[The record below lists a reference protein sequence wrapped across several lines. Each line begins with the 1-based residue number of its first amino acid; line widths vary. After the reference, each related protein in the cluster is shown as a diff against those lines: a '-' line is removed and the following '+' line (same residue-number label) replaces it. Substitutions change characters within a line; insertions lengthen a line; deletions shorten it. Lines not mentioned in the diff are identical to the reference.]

1 MNFINN
7 GRQMAKSFEFQPI
20 GFFKSN
26 SINNYDLP
34 RQPLDQNVEMEAT
47 NEIDKTTSFIEL
59 IKNHQFEQALENLH
73 GFSRIWVLFHF
84 HKNQTWLP
92 KTLPPRGSD
101 TKLGVFSTRSPYR
114 PNPIGLSC
122 LKLIKIENL
131 KLYVTSSDILDE
143 TPILDI
149 KPYIPEHDSF
159 PSSRVGWLEKIEDS
173 KFTLQY
179 SDLALKQ
186 LEYLTSQH
194 QLNLIPF
201 IQRSLEYDPLNSDKK
216 RLLKINH
223 LTRNEA
229 SSVLCYRTW
238 RIQFQINLSSQ
249 RVTIQSIFSGYR
261 ENELLLG
268 HKDFQDIYKDKS
280 IHIEFNQTVFENF

>member
-1 MNFINN
+1 
-7 GRQMAKSFEFQPI
+7 MAKSFGFQPI

-34 RQPLDQNVEMEAT
+34 RQPINLKVETEAT
-47 NEIDKTTSFIEL
+47 NETGMTTSYIEL
-59 IKNHQFEQALENLH
+59 LKNHQFEQALENLH

-84 HKNQTWLP
+84 HKNQTWFP

-122 LKLIKIENL
+122 LELIRIENL
-131 KLYVTSSDILDE
+131 KLYVSSSDILDE

-159 PSSRVGWLEKIEDS
+159 PTSQIGWLENIENS

-179 SDLALKQ
+179 SDLALRQ
-186 LEYLTSQH
+186 LKYLNTQH

-223 LTRNEA
+223 LSRNES

-238 RIQFQINLSSQ
+238 RIQFQMNSSSQ
-249 RVTIQSIFSGYR
+249 WVTIQSIFSGYR
-261 ENELLLG
+261 ENELLLDQ
-268 HKDFQDIYKDKS
+268 KEFQDIYKDKS
-280 IHIEFNQTVFENF
+280 IHIEFTQRSFEKS

>member
-1 MNFINN
+1 
-7 GRQMAKSFEFQPI
+7 MAKSFGFQPI
-20 GFFKSN
+20 GFFRGH
-26 SINNYDLP
+26 SINSYDLP
-34 RQPLDQNVEMEAT
+34 RQPADLNIDLQAT
-47 NEIDKTTSFIEL
+47 SETDMTFSYIEL
-59 IKNHQFEQALENLH
+59 LKNQQFEQALENLN

-131 KLYVTSSDILDE
+131 KLYVSPSDILDE

-159 PSSRVGWLEKIEDS
+159 PTSQVGWLENIEKS
-173 KFTLQY
+173 KFTLEF

-186 LEYLTSQH
+186 LKYLNTQH

-201 IQRSLEYDPLNSDKK
+201 IRRSLEYDPLNSDKK

-223 LTRNEA
+223 ISRNES

-238 RIQFQINLSSQ
+238 RIQFQINSISQ
-249 RVTIQSIFSGYR
+249 WVSIQSIFSGYK

-268 HKDFQDIYKDKS
+268 HNDFNDIYNDKR
-280 IHIEFNQTVFENF
+280 IHIEFNNNVFEKS